1 MLKNYIRI
9 ALRNFFRQWSFSLLN
24 IAGLAIGMATSI
36 LIFIWVIDEVSYDR
50 FHDNLEEL
58 YRVYEKQE
66 YADQDPLL
74 VYNTPGPL
82 APALRE
88 NFPELKNV
96 SRFTPIWR
104 QMVFRRG
111 DRLHHESNGYFA
123 DPSVFEMFY
132 FEFISGDG
140 TNALDGPDQIILT
153 REMAGKYF
161 GDNDPLGE
169 TITINNDYQFMVSA
183 VVDRPS
189 NTHFNFDFIVSF
201 ETNIERFWGLEVT
214 WTSNSF
220 FTYVQIVKGV
230 DYRETEE
237 KIRDFIKDHQEQ
249 TSLFLEPLSKSHLYN
264 IWGTGAMQNVR
275 IFSVVA
281 FIVLLIACINFMNL
295 STARSSRRAREV
307 GLRKVVGGNR
317 YQIAFQFF
325 GESVM
330 YALIALA
337 IALVLVEL
345 TISGFSNLAGKEL
358 SLNLLS
364 LKTLAGL
371 LLIALLTGIF
381 SGSYPALFL
390 SSFRPAAVLK
400 GQYMA
405 GSAGLRRALVVFQF
419 ALSVVLIISTLII
432 NNQMDYVQNKNLGF
446 QKENIVTLFTTAI
459 TEVNR
464 GTLVQ
469 ELASVPGVELVSA
482 SNSLPSQI
490 GNSTYGISWEGK
502 DPDQR
507 VLFNFLQTDFGF
519 IECFGIEIVDG
530 RNFSREY
537 ASDSTAYIIN
547 EKAAHFIG
555 GEEIIGKKFNM
566 WGVDGVIIGV
576 VKDFHFQNLKHQINP
591 LVIRLSPSDSPLLHL
606 RLHAGSVLPAME
618 DIKRKWSRICPDDPL
633 NYRFFDQQFD
643 RMYRAELRMSSI
655 LTWFSVLA
663 IFISCL
669 GLFGLAS
676 YMAEQKTREIGI
688 RKVFGAGVLQIIG
701 LMVIE
706 FSRWVIIAIFAG
718 IPVAWYFTERWLD
731 NFAFNAGQ
739 DVFFYIAAALTALGI
754 AILTVSWQAL
764 RAALSNPA
772 DSLRCE

>member
-1 MLKNYIRI
+1 M
-9 ALRNFFRQWSFSLLN
+9 LN

-66 YADQDPLL
+66 YAGQDPLL

-88 NFPELKNV
+88 NFPEFKNV
-96 SRFTPIWR
+96 SRFTPVWR
-104 QMVFRRG
+104 QLVFKRD

-123 DPSVFEMFY
+123 DPSAFEMFS
-132 FEFISGDG
+132 FDFISGYG
-140 TNALDGPDQIILT
+140 INLLDGPDRIILT
-153 REMAGKYF
+153 KEMAGKYF
-161 GDNDPLGE
+161 GNNDAVGG
-169 TITINNDYQFMVSA
+169 TITINNDYEFTVSA

-189 NTHFNFDFIVSF
+189 NTHFNFDFIISF
-201 ETNIERFWGLEVT
+201 ETNIERFWGFEGN
-214 WTSNSF
+214 WNSNSF
-220 FTYVQIVKGV
+220 FTYVQIDKGV
-230 DYRETEE
+230 DYRETEV
-237 KIRDFIKDHQEQ
+237 KIKDFIKDHQEQ
-249 TSLFLEPLSKSHLYN
+249 TSLFLEPLSESYLHN

-295 STARSSRRAREV
+295 STARSSRRTREV

-317 YQIAFQFF
+317 YQIAIQFF
-325 GESVM
+325 GESVL

-337 IALVLVEL
+337 IALVIVEL
-345 TISGFSNLAGKEL
+345 TIPGFSNLAGKEL
-358 SLNLLS
+358 SLNVLS
-364 LKTLAGL
+364 LNTLAGL
-371 LLIALLTGIF
+371 LLIALLTGVF

-400 GQYMA
+400 GQHMA

-419 ALSVVLIISTLII
+419 ALSVVLIISTFII

-464 GTLVQ
+464 GTLIQ
-469 ELASVPGVELVSA
+469 ELTSVPGVELVSA

-490 GNSTYGISWEGK
+490 GNSTYGIDWEGK
-502 DPDQR
+502 DPDER
-507 VLFNFLQTDFGF
+507 ALFNFLHTDFGF
-519 IECFGIEIVDG
+519 IECFGMEIVDG

-537 ASDSTAYIIN
+537 ASDSTAFIIN